1 MNSNIGNGDD
11 TRLYHTIVETKKKE
25 RIKIKGK
32 NAS

>member
-11 TRLYHTIVETKKKE
+11 KRLYHTIVETKKKE
-25 RIKIKGK
+25 IIKIKGK